1 MAYVDENGLILI
13 DDVEVAEDITKLK
26 TTIDLLDEALDKVKQ
41 IQNANSGFMGHTAA
55 AINETSVE
63 LINRINAQK
72 EEIETTISFI
82 NRVVERYKAIDAK
95 MRDVINSTQI
105 KE

>member
-26 TTIDLLDEALDKVKQ
+26 TTIDLLEEALEKVKQ

-72 EEIETTISFI
+72 EEIETTIGFI

>member
-26 TTIDLLDEALDKVKQ
+26 TTLDLLDEALEKIKQ
-41 IQNANSGFMGHTAA
+41 IQNTNSGFMGHTAA
-55 AINETSVE
+55 AIDETSIE
-63 LINRINAQK
+63 LINRINEQK
-72 EEIETTISFI
+72 EEIETTIGYI
-82 NRVVERYKAIDAK
+82 NRVVERYKTIDAK
-95 MRDVINSTQI
+95 MRDLINSTQI